1 MQTPYENIT
10 EKAVRVIGNVSYVAR
25 MFDFKSSQSVANWI
39 TKNSVPSDR
48 VIPLCQ
54 MGGWVVTPH
63 ELRPDLHPT
72 PVSGIPDG
80 VIVPQRQ
87 SGEVNNEN
95 QA

>member
-1 MQTPYENIT
+1 MKKEI
-10 EKAVRVIGNVSYVAR
+10 KALVARRFTQAEIGQRLNVSQQTV
-25 MFDFKSSQSVANWI
+25 FKWLKKQ
-39 TKNSVPSDR
+39 VPSGR

-54 MGGWVVTPH
+54 LMGWEVTPH

-72 PVSGIPDG
+72 PISGIPDG

-87 SGEVNNEN
+87 SGEVNHEN